1 MRVLLRLLAPLI
13 GLGLA
18 AVGLL
23 LAIEVVA
30 AWLRPP
36 ADRGLLVPWPQ
47 WRATLEQLT
56 WAQRPVPEI
65 AIGVA
70 AVGLLLILLGLLA
83 RRADIALDAPTE
95 EITVTTS
102 PRVLARMVGRRVRA
116 ADGVAAATVT
126 ASRRRVTVTAE
137 GWADPDLQLRATVE
151 ARVDELLDELPLAHR
166 PTVSV
171 RLTERSEGVR

>member
-1 MRVLLRLLAPLI
+1 MRVLLRLLAPLM

-18 AVGLL
+18 AAGLL

-36 ADRGLLVPWPQ
+36 AERGLLVPWPQ
-47 WRATLEQLT
+47 WRATLEQLS
-56 WAQRPVPEI
+56 WAERPVPEI
-65 AIGVA
+65 AMGVA

-83 RRADIALDAPTE
+83 RRADIALDAPTA

-126 ASRRRVTVTAE
+126 ASRRRVAVSAE
-137 GWADPDLQLRATVE
+137 GWADPDPQLRATVQ
-151 ARVDELLDELPLAHR
+151 ARVDELLDELPLTHR

-171 RLTERSEGVR
+171 RLTERRGTR